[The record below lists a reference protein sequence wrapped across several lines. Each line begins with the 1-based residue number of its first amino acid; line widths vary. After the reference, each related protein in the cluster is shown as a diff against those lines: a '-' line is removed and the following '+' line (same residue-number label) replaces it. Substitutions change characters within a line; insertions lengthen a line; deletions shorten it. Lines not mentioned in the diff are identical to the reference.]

1 MEQASELPNL
11 GAVRVLLHDPT
22 GSLQPHRA
30 RELVTGL
37 REATGLPVGIYC
49 QGSGGNALAAALE
62 AARAGAELIACAVF
76 PIALDLAP
84 RIGRGARRGARRA
97 RARL

>member
-1 MEQASELPNL
+1 MEQARELPNL

-62 AARAGAELIACAVF
+62 AAREL
-76 PIALDLAP
+76 
-84 RIGRGARRGARRA
+84 GRGGRVICAGESDSFTGQPTVW
-97 RARL
+97 

>member
-1 MEQASELPNL
+1 MEQARELPNL
-11 GAVRVLLHDPT
+11 GAARVLLHDPT

-49 QGSGGNALAAALE
+49 QGAAGNALAAALE
-62 AARAGAELIACAVF
+62 AARAGAELIACAIY
-76 PIALDLAP
+76 PITLSLHRVSGEAIAEALTGLD
-84 RIGRGARRGARRA
+84 RRC
-97 RARL
+97 